1 MPQILEKVSAFFGN
15 KKLHCQLHA
24 DEAIAVGAAI
34 QGAIIGNQ
42 TGSGLDD
49 VALIDVIPL
58 SLGLGVKGG
67 FMSKVIGLNSNVPCL
82 ATKNYTTT
90 HDNQASMIIDVYE
103 GERPMF
109 ADNYNL
115 GKFWLE
121 GLTLKPAGGLKIT
134 VTFDIDV
141 SGLMHVTATETQS
154 NITKSIL
161 IKYDNNR
168 LQGDQIL
175 QMQQDALMY

>member
-1 MPQILEKVSAFFGN
+1 
-15 KKLHCQLHA
+15 
-24 DEAIAVGAAI
+24 
-34 QGAIIGNQ
+34 
-42 TGSGLDD
+42 
-49 VALIDVIPL
+49 
-58 SLGLGVKGG
+58 
-67 FMSKVIGLNSNVPCL
+67 
-82 ATKNYTTT
+82 
-90 HDNQASMIIDVYE
+90 MIIDVYE

-168 LQGDQIL
+168 LQGD
-175 QMQQDALMY
+175 